1 MTLKSRVFWCYI
13 IDIIVFDIL
22 LILFYCGMVVL
33 ISSYEQQILGY
44 GGGDVLIAAFV
55 WGFFPILL
63 FILWWHYILFAVYH
77 KVSWKYL
84 NGTLGEHLTG
94 IQTVLVD
101 GSNVRKYL
109 ICYYLVKI
117 ILFPSTLLLLWIK
130 SKEDVWWLAKI
141 CGLVIKKRK

>member
-13 IDIIVFDIL
+13 IDVIVFDIL
-22 LILFYCGMVVL
+22 LILFYCGIVVL

-44 GGGDVLIAAFV
+44 GGGDVLIATFV
-55 WGFFPILL
+55 WGFFPILF

-101 GSNVRKYL
+101 GSNIRKYL

-117 ILFPSTLLLLWIK
+117 ILFPITLLLLWIK

-141 CGLVIKKRK
+141 CSLVIKKRK

>member
-13 IDIIVFDIL
+13 IDVIVFDIL
-22 LILFYCGMVVL
+22 LILFYRGIFL
-33 ISSYEQQILGY
+33 FILQFEEEIFGY
-44 GGGDVLIAAFV
+44 GNGDVLFAVFIYY
-55 WGFFPILL
+55 FFFILI

-84 NGTLGEHLTG
+84 NGTVGEHLTG